1 MPPLTP
7 LEFPHKTII
16 LDGLAVSPGIA
27 IGPAYIL
34 SGHGAQLAVTQRFD
48 LGTTHPPEQELARF
62 AAAIATAT
70 KQLNKLKRKTHS
82 LPKQVG
88 DEMRDLLDARLHMLD
103 GSRLIRGVEHRISK
117 EGLSAEAALNA
128 EIDSLISAFERMND
142 AYLAARVADIRELGD
157 RLLRIL
163 VGAPYEQFKNIPGGA
178 VVLAEE
184 LTPADTMLLDPAK
197 VLGLACVL
205 GGVDSHTGILTRSL
219 GIPAVLGVAD
229 LLNTGFAEPLDG
241 LGLHQGALVII
252 DGSKGR
258 VIINPAPE
266 ILADYRK
273 DFADLKARQQ
283 KLFDHRALPAE
294 TLDGK
299 KIAMAVNLERIRD
312 VKSAIDAGAEAI
324 GLLRTEFLFMNR
336 DDLPNEDEQFQQ
348 LAEIV
353 TAMAGR
359 SVTIRTL
366 DIGGDKLPESLRLA
380 VGEPEIILGS
390 NPALGMR
397 GVRFSLAHQPLFV
410 TQLRAILRVAA
421 LGPASGSVRIMLPMV
436 SSTAEVVTV
445 REIYQQIWDELQKSK
460 HPLPAEKPQLGVMI
474 EVPAAAL
481 AADQLAQISDFF
493 SIGTNDLTMYSLA
506 IDRGDERM
514 AALYTPIHSA
524 VLRLIQFTVE
534 AGRKFSR
541 PVSVCGEMAG
551 DVNFTQILLGLGVRS
566 LSMSPPSLMTIK
578 QKIRSVH
585 SQDCAILAAELMS
598 DPTMPGMQEGLQKF
612 LTQHKNHR

>member
-1 MPPLTP
+1 MAMPPFTSP
-7 LEFPHKTII
+7 EISHKSII

-34 SGHGAQLAVTQRFD
+34 SGHGAQLAVTQRYD
-48 LGTTHPPEQELARF
+48 LGTTQPVIAEQELSRF
-62 AAAIATAT
+62 ATAITTAT
-70 KQLNKLKRKTHS
+70 KQLNKLKRKTHT

-88 DEMRDLLDARLHMLD
+88 DEMRDLLDARLHMLE
-103 GSRLIRGVEHRISK
+103 GSRLIRGVELRISRD
-117 EGLSAEAALNA
+117 GLSAEAALNA
-128 EIDSLISAFERMND
+128 EIDSLIAAFERMND

-163 VGAPYEQFKNIPGGA
+163 VGAPYEQFKNIPSGA

-184 LTPADTMLLDPAK
+184 LTPADTMLLDPTK

-219 GIPAVLGVAD
+219 GIPSVLGVAA
-229 LLNTGFAEPLDG
+229 LLDHGFAEPHNG
-241 LGLHQGALVII
+241 VGLHQGALVII

-258 VIINPAPE
+258 VIINPSPD
-266 ILADYRK
+266 ILEGYRK
-273 DFADLKARQQ
+273 NFADLKAEQQ
-283 KLFDHRALPAE
+283 KLLDHRALPAE

-299 KIAMAVNLERIRD
+299 KITLAANLERLRD

-336 DDLPNEDEQFQQ
+336 DDLPSEDEQFQQ
-348 LAEIV
+348 LTEIV
-353 TAMAGR
+353 TAMEGR

-380 VGEPEIILGS
+380 VGEPEIMLGS

-421 LGPASGSVRIMLPMV
+421 LGSVRVMLPMV
-436 SSTAEVVTV
+436 STTAEVVSV
-445 REIYQQIWDELQKSK
+445 REIYNQIWHDLQKSK
-460 HPLPAEKPQLGVMI
+460 QKLPQQKPELGVMI

-493 SIGTNDLTMYSLA
+493 SIGSNDLTMYSLA

-514 AALYTPIHSA
+514 AALYTPIHPA

-541 PVSVCGEMAG
+541 PVSICGEMAG
-551 DVNFTQILLGLGVRS
+551 DVNFTQILLGLGVSS
-566 LSMSPPSLMTIK
+566 LSMSPPSLMAVK
-578 QKIRSVH
+578 HKIRNVNH
-585 SQDCAILAAELMS
+585 HDCQILTARLMS
-598 DPTMPGMQEGLQKF
+598 DPDMPKMQEGLQKF
-612 LTQHKNHR
+612 LQQHKNHR

>member
-1 MPPLTP
+1 M
-7 LEFPHKTII
+7 
-16 LDGLAVSPGIA
+16 
-27 IGPAYIL
+27 
-34 SGHGAQLAVTQRFD
+34 
-48 LGTTHPPEQELARF
+48 
-62 AAAIATAT
+62 
-70 KQLNKLKRKTHS
+70 
-82 LPKQVG
+82 
-88 DEMRDLLDARLHMLD
+88 
-103 GSRLIRGVEHRISK
+103 
-117 EGLSAEAALNA
+117 
-128 EIDSLISAFERMND
+128 
-142 AYLAARVADIRELGD
+142 
-157 RLLRIL
+157 
-163 VGAPYEQFKNIPGGA
+163 
-178 VVLAEE
+178 
-184 LTPADTMLLDPAK
+184 
-197 VLGLACVL
+197 
-205 GGVDSHTGILTRSL
+205 
-219 GIPAVLGVAD
+219 
-229 LLNTGFAEPLDG
+229 
-241 LGLHQGALVII
+241 
-252 DGSKGR
+252 
-258 VIINPAPE
+258 
-266 ILADYRK
+266 
-273 DFADLKARQQ
+273 
-283 KLFDHRALPAE
+283 
-294 TLDGK
+294 
-299 KIAMAVNLERIRD
+299 
-312 VKSAIDAGAEAI
+312 KSAIDAGAEAI

-336 DDLPNEDEQFQQ
+336 DDLPSEDEQFQQ

-380 VGEPEIILGS
+380 VGEPEIALGS

-410 TQLRAILRVAA
+410 TQLRAILRASALASA
-421 LGPASGSVRIMLPMV
+421 LGSERGPERGPERGSVRIMLPMV

-445 REIYQQIWDELQKSK
+445 REIYHQIWDELQKSK
-460 HPLPAEKPQLGVMI
+460 HPLPAEKPQLGVDDRGSRR
-474 EVPAAAL
+474 AL

-566 LSMSPPSLMTIK
+566 LSMSPPSLMAIK
-578 QKIRSVH
+578 QKIRSVN